1 MLRFPAVNA
10 NKLRVRIDE
19 CRLTA
24 YVSQVAAY
32 YAEPLQEETTKEDW
46 NNLPRSGWKQ
56 VAASPLTI
64 DLGKTVTLSSF
75 TYAPSKAEAKPTM
88 AFRYQFFVSMDG
100 KSWKCLPVESSAI
113 LCIIRCH
120 RRLLSVRKYRHVSL
134 NWRPLHLMLPLLK

>member
-46 NNLPRSGWKQ
+46 NNLPRSGWK
-56 VAASPLTI
+56 
-64 DLGKTVTLSSF
+64 
-75 TYAPSKAEAKPTM
+75 
-88 AFRYQFFVSMDG
+88 
-100 KSWKCLPVESSAI
+100 
-113 LCIIRCH
+113 
-120 RRLLSVRKYRHVSL
+120 
-134 NWRPLHLMLPLLK
+134 

>member
-1 MLRFPAVNA
+1 M
-10 NKLRVRIDE
+10 
-19 CRLTA
+19 TA

-100 KSWKCLPVESSAI
+100 KSWKEVPASGEFSNIMHNPVAQFVRFDAPCQARYFKFEALTEIDNRDFVTVGELGI
-113 LCIIRCH
+113 L
-120 RRLLSVRKYRHVSL
+120 VK
-134 NWRPLHLMLPLLK
+134 

>member
-1 MLRFPAVNA
+1 MPI
-10 NKLRVRIDE
+10 KLRVRIDE

-64 DLGKTVTLSSF
+64 DLGEDGNIEQFHVRAFKSGGKADDGIPLS
-75 TYAPSKAEAKPTM
+75 
-88 AFRYQFFVSMDG
+88 
-100 KSWKCLPVESSAI
+100 I
-113 LCIIRCH
+113 LCKH
-120 RRLLSVRKYRHVSL
+120 G
-134 NWRPLHLMLPLLK
+134 W

>member
-46 NNLPRSGWKQ
+46 NNLP
-56 VAASPLTI
+56 P
-64 DLGKTVTLSSF
+64 
-75 TYAPSKAEAKPTM
+75 
-88 AFRYQFFVSMDG
+88 FRMETGCCFSINRLIWG
-100 KSWKCLPVESSAI
+100 
-113 LCIIRCH
+113 
-120 RRLLSVRKYRHVSL
+120 RR
-134 NWRPLHLMLPLLK
+134 

>member
-56 VAASPLTI
+56 FHVRAFKSGGKADDGIPL
-64 DLGKTVTLSSF
+64 S
-75 TYAPSKAEAKPTM
+75 
-88 AFRYQFFVSMDG
+88 
-100 KSWKCLPVESSAI
+100 I
-113 LCIIRCH
+113 LCKH
-120 RRLLSVRKYRHVSL
+120 G
-134 NWRPLHLMLPLLK
+134 W